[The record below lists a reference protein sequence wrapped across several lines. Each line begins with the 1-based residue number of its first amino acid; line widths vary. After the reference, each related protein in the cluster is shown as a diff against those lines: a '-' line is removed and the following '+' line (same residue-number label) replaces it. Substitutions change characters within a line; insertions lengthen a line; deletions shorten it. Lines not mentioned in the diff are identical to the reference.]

1 MWTALIGPVAELAGT
16 FLKGKIDK
24 QKAKSTVQIA
34 EAEAK
39 ATVMKEAAL
48 HDSKWELIMAQSTQG
63 SWKDELVTIVV
74 LIPCVLAFVP
84 GMEDVVKSGFERLA
98 ELPSWYQNLL
108 IVVCTAAVGLR
119 GLDKWKGKK

>member
-16 FLKGKIDK
+16 FLRGKIDK
-24 QKAKSTVQIA
+24 QKAKSTVEVA

-39 ATVMKEAAL
+39 AAIMKEAAT
-48 HDSKWELIMAQSTQG
+48 HDSKWEIIMAESTKG
-63 SWKDELVTIVV
+63 SWKDELVTVVV

-84 GMEDVVKSGFERLA
+84 GMEDVVKSGFQRLE

-108 IVVCTAAVGLR
+108 LLVCTAAVGLR
-119 GLDKWKGKK
+119 GLDKWRKK